1 MLPALLLRL
10 LRFLLRF
17 LLWLWL
23 GLRRLRGQLLRV
35 LLLRIWLRGRRG
47 LRGLRGL
54 RKLRELL
61 RELLWI
67 RLLRLLW
74 VLRPRVLPAHACLRD
89 QMKTFPPATE
99 AAQWRTST
107 CSRWR
112 PPCVQDLPTHQ
123 NGVLP
128 LLLTCS

>member
-1 MLPALLLRL
+1 MLLPAVLLWL

-35 LLLRIWLRGRRG
+35 LLLWIWLRGRRG
-47 LRGLRGL
+47 LRRLR
-54 RKLRELL
+54 RLRELL

-67 RLLRLLW
+67 QLLRPLW

-89 QMKTFPPATE
+89 QMKTFPPSTE
-99 AAQWRTST
+99 AAQWRAST

-112 PPCVQDLPTHQ
+112 PPCVQDLPCTPRD
-123 NGVLP
+123 GVLP
-128 LLLTCS
+128 LVLTCS

>member
-1 MLPALLLRL
+1 MLLPALLLRL

-23 GLRRLRGQLLRV
+23 GLRRLRGQ
-35 LLLRIWLRGRRG
+35 RG
-47 LRGLRGL
+47 LRRLRGL
-54 RKLRELL
+54 LRELL
-61 RELLWI
+61 RI
-67 RLLRLLW
+67 QLLRLLG